1 MDEWT
6 FGCPLDISVRPL
18 DEWTFECPTDIS
30 VRPMDEWTFE
40 CLMYISVGPMDE
52 WTSPG
57 RNRNSKL
64 LLGVTY
70 RSEKIL
76 PTQIWLEEFENILAN
91 ISAQWDGLLLITGDT
106 NLDLM
111 NLDSTLTKQ
120 YIDILNMNNLQQM
133 VTKPTRVTA
142 TSQTLIDH
150 FITSCPNRITH
161 TDVLPCP
168 LVSDHSAPYVCVNA
182 RVTRFLPRYK
192 YIRNERNY
200 NEVSFVE
207 DVKNIPINIV
217 YGVDDPDEKL

>member
-1 MDEWT
+1 M
-6 FGCPLDISVRPL
+6 
-18 DEWTFECPTDIS
+18 
-30 VRPMDEWTFE
+30 
-40 CLMYISVGPMDE
+40 
-52 WTSPG
+52 
-57 RNRNSKL
+57 
-64 LLGVTY
+64 
-70 RSEKIL
+70 
-76 PTQIWLEEFENILAN
+76 
-91 ISAQWDGLLLITGDT
+91 ITGDI
-106 NLDLM
+106 NIDLM
-111 NLDSTLTKQ
+111 SLDSTLTKQ

-150 FITSCPNRITH
+150 FITNCPNRITH

-207 DVKNIPINIV
+207 DVKNIPMNIV
-217 YGVDDPDEKL
+217 YGVDDPDEKLELFNTMFLNCLERHAPMKRAKITRPPAPWLKDESIKDLQKQRDKSSH